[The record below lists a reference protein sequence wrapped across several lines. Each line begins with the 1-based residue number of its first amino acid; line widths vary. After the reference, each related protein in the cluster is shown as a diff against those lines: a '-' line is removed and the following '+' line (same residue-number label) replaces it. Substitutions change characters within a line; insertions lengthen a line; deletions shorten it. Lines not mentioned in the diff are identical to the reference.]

1 MPGNIGDIRIHLEFL
16 PSRRRGGQPYPFV
29 PLAVGLDIVW
39 DATINPGASRSL
51 ISRRTVDDLLFL
63 DAVRRLDQHHVLL
76 QDLSIQRQRI
86 PDITV
91 RISPVPLS
99 NELDVLLGF
108 DFFRNYTEIRYHLE
122 DQLLTLIDP

>member
-1 MPGNIGDIRIHLEFL
+1 MPGDIGDVRIRLEFL
-16 PSRRRGGQPYPFV
+16 PSLRKAGQPYPV
-29 PLAVGLDIVW
+29 VRLAVGLDIVW
-39 DATINPGASRSL
+39 DATINPGVPQSL
-51 ISRRTVDDLLFL
+51 ISRRAVGDLLYL

-86 PDITV
+86 PNITV
-91 RISPVPLS
+91 RISPVSLS

-108 DFFRNYTEIRYHLE
+108 DFFRNYTEIRYHLA